1 MTWNLFILHQSVVRC
16 ERYILNNAPLAKLRG
31 SRRRRDRFQCSAF
44 VVDGGLDKSE
54 RTVFSWVGFALA
66 VVSVY
71 LDVFGQAVARIAAAA
86 RARPRAA
93 DCFYF
98 PLRFEP
104 REGEGEGTDD
114 GRGRGRA
121 DARPM
126 DGRMDDGAAPQEA
139 AGRALPCLLT
149 ELQRCLKTVLWPLSL
164 SLSVRGRRLR
174 TAKGDGQFE
183 ERSLGGAS
191 SASVAVADRLTTC

>member
-54 RTVFSWVGFALA
+54 RTVFSWVGFPLA

-86 RARPRAA
+86 RARVPQTVFIFLSVLSPAKAKAKART
-93 DCFYF
+93 
-98 PLRFEP
+98 
-104 REGEGEGTDD
+104 TD
-114 GRGRGRA
+114 A
-121 DARPM
+121 DA
-126 DGRMDDGAAPQEA
+126 DGRM
-139 AGRALPCLLT
+139 
-149 ELQRCLKTVLWPLSL
+149 
-164 SLSVRGRRLR
+164 RGRWMEGWMMAPRRRRQPAAL
-174 TAKGDGQFE
+174 FPV
-183 ERSLGGAS
+183 S
-191 SASVAVADRLTTC
+191 

>member
-54 RTVFSWVGFALA
+54 RTVSSWVGFPLA

-139 AGRALPCLLT
+139 AGRP
-149 ELQRCLKTVLWPLSL
+149 RSSL
-164 SLSVRGRRLR
+164 SLDRAAALPKNGALASLTVAFGRQRAMANSRNGHSEEPLLHQLRLR
-174 TAKGDGQFE
+174 TG
-183 ERSLGGAS
+183 
-191 SASVAVADRLTTC
+191 

>member
-1 MTWNLFILHQSVVRC
+1 M
-16 ERYILNNAPLAKLRG
+16 
-31 SRRRRDRFQCSAF
+31 
-44 VVDGGLDKSE
+44 VDEGLDKSE
-54 RTVFSWVGFALA
+54 RTVFSWVGFPVA

-86 RARPRAA
+86 RLRAA

-104 REGEGEGTDD
+104 REGTDD
-114 GRGRGRA
+114 GRGRA
-121 DARPM
+121 NERPM

-139 AGRALPCLLT
+139 DGRALPCLLT

-164 SLSVRGRRLR
+164 SLSGRVRRLR

-191 SASVAVADRLTTC
+191 SASVAVADRPTTC